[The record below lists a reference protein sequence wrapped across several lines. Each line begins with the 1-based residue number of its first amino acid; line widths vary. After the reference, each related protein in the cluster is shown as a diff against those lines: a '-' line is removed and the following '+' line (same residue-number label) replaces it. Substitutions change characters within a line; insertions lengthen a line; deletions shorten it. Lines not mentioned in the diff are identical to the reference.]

1 MDVLTDLL
9 QRSRARGAAF
19 SHSTARGDWG
29 VEFPGGAKLAIH
41 GILGGEAFAWTDDPG
56 RSRHVLPGDVV
67 LVRGPVRQFMA
78 HAAGARVVP
87 FANHPAA
94 TPGAGARRMKFGA
107 EAGDPTTFF
116 CGAYTF
122 DGELCAGL
130 LAGLPDLTVVRP
142 RAGSSLRATLDVFA
156 AEILRDAPGQQ
167 ALLDSLL
174 DVVLVQALREQLTA
188 DVQAAPAWFRAMDD
202 PSVGAALRAV
212 HKAPERAWT
221 VADLAGEASL
231 SRATFAR
238 RFTGLL
244 GVAPLTYVTDWRM
257 ALAREQLR
265 DGGTGLA
272 AIAHSLGYSSEF
284 SFAAAFK
291 RHHGM
296 PPGRWRASKSSAV
309 WPEVPGKP
317 AESSRRVT
325 AQMYSE
331 ISTP

>member
-1 MDVLTDLL
+1 MRSSHGVDVLTDLL

-19 SHSTARGDWG
+19 SHSTARGPWG
-29 VEFPGGAKLAIH
+29 IRFPTGAKLAIH

-56 RSRHVLPGDVV
+56 RSRHVLTGDVV
-67 LVRGPVRQFMA
+67 LVRGPVQQFMA
-78 HAAGARVVP
+78 HTPGADVVP
-87 FANHPAA
+87 FAYPRSAG
-94 TPGAGARRMKFGA
+94 PGRGARRLEFGA
-107 EAGDPTTFF
+107 ESGDPTTFF

-122 DGELCAGL
+122 EGELCAGL

-142 RAGSSLRATLDVFA
+142 RAGSSLRAALDMFA

-174 DVVLVQALREQLTA
+174 DVVLVQVLREQLAT
-188 DVQAAPAWFRAMDD
+188 DVETAPAWFRAMGD

-212 HKAPERAWT
+212 HAAPARAWT
-221 VADLAGEASL
+221 VADLAGEAAL

-238 RFTGLL
+238 RFTTLL
-244 GVAPLTYVTDWRM
+244 GVAPLTYVADWRM

-265 DGGTGLA
+265 DGDAGLA
-272 AIAHSLGYSSEF
+272 AVAHSLGYASEF

-296 PPGRWRASKSSAV
+296 APGRWRTSAAPSSGAGV
-309 WPEVPGKP
+309 
-317 AESSRRVT
+317 R
-325 AQMYSE
+325 
-331 ISTP
+331 

>member
-1 MDVLTDLL
+1 MIHAGFARKNMRSSHGVDVLTDLL

-19 SHSTARGDWG
+19 SHSTARGAWG
-29 VEFPGGAKLAIH
+29 IRFPTGAKLAIH
-41 GILGGEAFAWTDDPG
+41 GILGGEAFAWTDDPS

-67 LVRGPVRQFMA
+67 LVRGPVQQFMA
-78 HAAGARVVP
+78 HTPGADVVP
-87 FANHPAA
+87 FAYPRSAG
-94 TPGAGARRMKFGA
+94 PGRGARRMEFGA
-107 EAGDPTTFF
+107 ESGDPTTFF

-122 DGELCAGL
+122 EGELCAGL

-142 RAGSSLRATLDVFA
+142 CAGSSLRAALDMFA

-174 DVVLVQALREQLTA
+174 DVVLVQVLREQLAT
-188 DVQAAPAWFRAMDD
+188 DVETAPAWFRAMDD
-202 PSVGAALRAV
+202 PAVGAALRAV
-212 HKAPERAWT
+212 HAAPARAWT
-221 VADLAGEASL
+221 VANLAGEASL

-265 DGGTGLA
+265 DGDASLA
-272 AIAHSLGYSSEF
+272 AVAHSLGYASEF

-296 PPGRWRASKSSAV
+296 PPGRWRTSPKS
-309 WPEVPGKP
+309 
-317 AESSRRVT
+317 
-325 AQMYSE
+325 
-331 ISTP
+331 